1 MIAPAYQGL
10 TPLPMNSSVLAV
22 AVADRRQRVSGFR
35 GQARADVPLAPS
47 TASGRPRIWLLS
59 VERCPRPL
67 RDGDGLGGVIY
78 GLGSGLSWN
87 PIAIAFRSSAFNTLV
102 FIFASY
108 SSIDWVTYS
117 SPYLSIL

>member
-10 TPLPMNSSVLAV
+10 APFPMNSLGFAV
-22 AVADRRQRVSGFR
+22 AVADRSQRVSGFR

-47 TASGRPRIWLLS
+47 TANGRRGFGRSALS
-59 VERCPRPL
+59 VVTGPS

-78 GLGSGLSWN
+78 GLGTGLSWN
-87 PIAIAFRSSAFNTLV
+87 PIAIAFRSNDFNQLV

-108 SSIDWVTYS
+108 SAIDWVTYS